1 MRLICDVGK
10 RRKAHLSPV
19 SLEPFSYIIFH
30 SSEHSS
36 VVHILCIFHAVRIT
50 GDAIGKARHDIYIYT
65 DTERSKSQLQKK
77 KNDRGK
83 RSDRTWKESRCI
95 ACVDVLCL

>member
-30 SSEHSS
+30 SSEHFS

-50 GDAIGKARHDIYIYT
+50 GDAIGKARHNIYIYGYREKQIAIT
-65 DTERSKSQLQKK
+65 KK
-77 KNDRGK
+77 EK
-83 RSDRTWKESRCI
+83 R
-95 ACVDVLCL
+95 